1 MMRATKTR
9 RKVTK
14 AKIKSKSLKK
24 DLERFKKDP
33 KGSRRL

>member
-1 MMRATKTR
+1 MAEHKTQ

-14 AKIKSKSLKK
+14 AKTKSKSLKK
-24 DLERFKKDP
+24 DSERFRKDP